1 MTDDRL
7 LDDDDLKAA
16 FRSVHDAY
24 DGTNAEANLTLQRAL
39 FRTRTRERRHRFTR
53 WVVLPIAAVLAAS
66 TAWAGMSGKLTPAFQ
81 SVLESLHPERTAPTP
96 SHATAP
102 MPARATVAAPAS
114 APAALPVAEAP
125 EAAPPSSAINATTA
139 PPPAVA
145 PVVAA
150 RAPSSHAAPSPP
162 STAVVPA
169 EPPRP
174 NELATAEPAAS
185 APDPH
190 AELFAEAHRLHFIDR
205 DPARALAAWDRY
217 LAAAPDGRFAPEARY
232 NRALALVRL
241 GRHAEARTELAAFA
255 NGRYGNYRRDE
266 AKSLLDALAR
276 EASSP

>member
-16 FRSVHDAY
+16 FRSVRDAY

-81 SVLESLHPERTAPTP
+81 SVLESLYPEPTATTP
-96 SHATAP
+96 SHARAP
-102 MPARATVAAPAS
+102 VPARATVAASAS
-114 APAALPVAEAP
+114 ARAALPVAEAP
-125 EAAPPSSAINATTA
+125 EAAPPSSPIDATTA
-139 PPPAVA
+139 PPPAAA

-162 STAVVPA
+162 STAVVPV
-169 EPPRP
+169 EPPRA
-174 NELATAEPAAS
+174 NEPATATPAAS

-241 GRHAEARTELAAFA
+241 GRHVEARTELAAFA
-255 NGRYGNYRRDE
+255 NGTYGNYRRDE
-266 AKSLLDALAR
+266 AKSLLDALAH